1 MLLALAAGVL
11 SVLGGAFMPPLL
23 IPAAARSA
31 LSAMHTA
38 RCIAGSPLLYPWAEL
53 RRFCHP
59 MC

>member
-23 IPAAARSA
+23 RSA

-38 RCIAGSPLLYPWAEL
+38 HCIAESLLLYPWAGL